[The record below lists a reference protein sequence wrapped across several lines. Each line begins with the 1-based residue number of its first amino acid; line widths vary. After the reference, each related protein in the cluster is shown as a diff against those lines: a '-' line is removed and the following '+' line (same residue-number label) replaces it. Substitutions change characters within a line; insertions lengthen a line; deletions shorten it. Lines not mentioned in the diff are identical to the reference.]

1 MSQSKI
7 LLIRTDKSIIQQGYV
22 GIGWGRVDFSQYN
35 DVNDLLKDLG
45 DVGKSRKNIK
55 RFFNLKQGDIVLVPL
70 HRSVG
75 IGVVSGHKR
84 FSPEDRKIKGCNQ
97 ISVDFFCSDETG
109 KVIQIPR
116 NELKQELASRLK
128 IRQTIAELDDFSEEI
143 LGIIDGL
150 KQKGGYQSNHVFSE
164 HEEAQIEKFKHEL
177 LKAITSGNTW
187 LSAGGKGLEK
197 LIAELLKIE
206 GYEAH
211 IQATNQSSDIAD
223 VDIKAFKSDR
233 FYTSNLL
240 IQAKHH
246 SGVSSSHGLNQL
258 IAYPNDDDDTQKWL
272 ITTAN
277 VSDETLQK
285 AEAHQINVMQGA
297 DLVEWIYENLNQLS
311 PATKQKLGII
321 EIPQLI
327 TFK

>member
-7 LLIRTDKSIIQQGYV
+7 LLVRTDKSIIQQGYV

-55 RFFNLKQGDIVLVPL
+55 RFFNLKSGDIVLVPL

-84 FSPEDRKIKGCNQ
+84 FSSEDRKIDGCNQ
-97 ISVDFFCSDETG
+97 ISVDFFCSDTG
-109 KVIQIPR
+109 KVIQVPR
-116 NELKQELASRLK
+116 SELTQELASRLK
-128 IRQTIAELDDFSEEI
+128 IRQTIAELNDFSEEI
-143 LGIIDGL
+143 LKIIDGL
-150 KQKGGYQSNHVFSE
+150 KQKGSYQSSYIFFE
-164 HEEAQIEKFKHEL
+164 QEETQIQKFKHEL

-197 LIAELLKIE
+197 LIAELLEIE
-206 GYEAH
+206 GYDAH

-246 SGVSSSHGLNQL
+246 SGVSSTHGLNQL
-258 IAYPNDDDDTQKWL
+258 IAYPTDDEDTQKWL
-272 ITTAN
+272 ITTAK

-285 AEAHQINVMQGA
+285 AEAHQINVMQGI

-311 PATKQKLGII
+311 VATKQKLGII
-321 EIPQLI
+321 EIPQLMI
-327 TFK
+327 FK